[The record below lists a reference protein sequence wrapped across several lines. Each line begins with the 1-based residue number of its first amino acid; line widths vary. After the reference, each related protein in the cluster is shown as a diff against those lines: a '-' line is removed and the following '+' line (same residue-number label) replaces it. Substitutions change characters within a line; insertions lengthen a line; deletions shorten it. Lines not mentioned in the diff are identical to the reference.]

1 MSFSLHNSRFGLYVD
16 FTNPIQGQIQD
27 LKFGEEHLQ
36 KLRRAEVDANFFGV
50 FRVKN
55 RDFTPTN
62 HIFANFRGLGAGAPP
77 QDPPLR
83 SGFEPAI
90 YGTRGKHAIH
100 HMMKSYQYD
109 MCSFCAQ
116 LF

>member
-1 MSFSLHNSRFGLYVD
+1 L
-16 FTNPIQGQIQD
+16 PILG
-27 LKFGEEHLQ
+27 G
-36 KLRRAEVDANFFGV
+36 
-50 FRVKN
+50 
-55 RDFTPTN
+55 
-62 HIFANFRGLGAGAPP
+62 GAGAPP

-83 SGFEPAI
+83 SGTEPAI
-90 YGTRGKHAIH
+90 YGTRGNHANH